1 MNNIATPEE
10 MRQEAENRLEILT
23 KMGLLKDVLK
33 DFKKPVDGKYDRY
46 YTENQP
52 YGFGTL
58 YWLGQGETDEG
69 GTKIADLISD
79 FEEEK
84 NALVYHAAHQA
95 FLFGGIDRMELIDL
109 FYVSQY
115 KDEWEDDK
123 EQLKQGRAF
132 VYALNRTWADGSEFG
147 WIEFYC
153 PAGGLARR
161 VG

>member
-1 MNNIATPEE
+1 MNDKATMEE
-10 MRQEAENRLEILT
+10 MRQEAQARLEILT
-23 KMGLLKDVLK
+23 KKGLLPAVLK
-33 DFKKPVDGKYDRY
+33 DFKRPALGEYDRY
-46 YTENQP
+46 YTENMP
-52 YGFGTL
+52 YGIGTL

-79 FEEEK
+79 FEEK
-84 NALVYHAAHQA
+84 SGGFVYHAAHQA
-95 FLFGGIDRMELIDL
+95 FLFGGIERMEMIDL
-109 FYVSQY
+109 FYVSKH

-123 EQLKQGRAF
+123 EQLKKGRAF
-132 VYALNRTWADGSEFG
+132 VYAMNRTWRDGSEFG